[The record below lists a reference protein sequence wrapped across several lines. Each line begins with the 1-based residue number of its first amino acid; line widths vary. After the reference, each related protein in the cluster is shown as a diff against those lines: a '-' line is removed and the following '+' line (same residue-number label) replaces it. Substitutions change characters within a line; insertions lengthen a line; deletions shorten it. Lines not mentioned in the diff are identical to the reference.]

1 MHNAR
6 AAADTRAQW
15 CQTAETD
22 TVYTL
27 IVFRY
32 YGIRAHTHTHT
43 FGHPFHTMYYTP
55 ARDNGRVCVSL
66 VVVNGFAHVRV
77 P

>member
-1 MHNAR
+1 MHNVR

-22 TVYTL
+22 TMYTL

-32 YGIRAHTHTHT
+32 YGIHTHTHT
-43 FGHPFHTMYYTP
+43 HIWSSFSNALY
-55 ARDNGRVCVSL
+55 ARERECVCVCVSL